1 MTTAT
6 EILKTV
12 IELAKEN
19 PEKTAGCKYVND
31 DGTPCCI
38 VGHALIKHGLKATD
52 FDGSFDGYDGRVH
65 PINTYGVIFGLLA
78 KLGIEEDDK
87 DVVRR
92 LARIQAAQD
101 AGITWSDAVASA
113 AEPLMMVRFE
123 LR

>member
-38 VGHALIKHGLKATD
+38 VGHALIKHGLKAAD
-52 FDGSFDGYDGRVH
+52 FDGSLYEVDGLVN
-65 PINTYGVIFGLLA
+65 PINTCGVAFGLLA
-78 KLGIEEDDK
+78 KLGIEEDNK

-92 LARIQAAQD
+92 LARIQSAQD
-101 AGITWSDAVASA
+101 AGKTWSDAVAFA
-113 AEPLMMVRFE
+113 AEPLLMARF
-123 LR
+123 